1 MNFKRISILALFAL
15 GACNSVYVKPESLDK
30 SQVFFADRGGYSMRR
45 SIKQRME
52 QRGYNVI
59 VGTATQTAEMD
70 DTADD
75 AIEIDSDS
83 IPAEVRY
90 RIKVRERRERFRPY
104 WCPFNGFWWWN
115 FNVSIADQLTGEE
128 LMTWRGRGCANSSL
142 RKLDR
147 ILKQMEIPEN
157 DSKDDHKEQTN

>member
-1 MNFKRISILALFAL
+1 MNKSVLLIAPLMALT
-15 GACNSVYVKPESLDK
+15 ACNSVYVKPDTIDR
-30 SQVFFADRGGYSMRR
+30 SQIFFADRGGYSMRR
-45 SIKQRME
+45 GVKQRME
-52 QRGYNVI
+52 QRGYTI
-59 VGTATQTAEMD
+59 LVGATVHTSDMD
-70 DTADD
+70 TSDFN

-90 RIKVRERRERFRPY
+90 RIKVRERSESFRPY
-104 WCPFNGFWWWN
+104 WCLFNGFWWWN

-147 ILKQMEIPEN
+147 ILDKMEIPNAETEST
-157 DSKDDHKEQTN
+157 DKE